1 MGNVCNV
8 FWVFWVIF
16 NFSSYIFY
24 MCINNS
30 IKSIIFYA
38 KSIFK
43 EEAEKWLVHFD
54 SMGKWHNEN
63 GFYSGSCKANM
74 EKV

>member
-1 MGNVCNV
+1 
-8 FWVFWVIF
+8 
-16 NFSSYIFY
+16 